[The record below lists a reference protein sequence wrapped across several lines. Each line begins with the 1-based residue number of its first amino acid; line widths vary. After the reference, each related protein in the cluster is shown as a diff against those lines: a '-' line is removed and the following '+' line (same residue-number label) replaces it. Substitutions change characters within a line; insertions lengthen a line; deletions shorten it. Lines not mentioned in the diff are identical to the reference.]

1 MRLPRFSSWPVALK
15 LSLAFL
21 VAALLPMELT
31 AAYNL
36 HQSLESVRRAAHLNL
51 KLFAGTTAARLD
63 QLVTDTGR
71 TVAQISTDMEVE
83 SFLSNPDPDATARAS
98 VQRTLQNV
106 VGSNPDI
113 SSVFLLDKA
122 GTCLASTNPQ
132 NVGQSYAFRSY
143 HREALLQGSHISEL
157 LTGSTTREPGI
168 FFSRA
173 VHDGAGVLLGVVV
186 LKLRGKSLADKV
198 GALHKDEHGQGI
210 EGHGF
215 LVDEYGVII
224 DHTNT
229 DLRFRS
235 LTTLSP
241 EVLKLPV
248 FDRRF
253 SSMGIE
259 TIQSLGRDDL
269 GRAMIRA
276 PEQGN
281 TRYTDAQGEGYI
293 VGFAPMKTRP
303 WTVGFEQPESLFS
316 LPLVSLIRSALL
328 SVLLVSLGV
337 SALAL
342 RLVRSLVRPL
352 LDLTRAARAVQRGD
366 FAPARVPVRSE
377 DELGVLANSFNT
389 MVAGLAERE
398 RERDIFGRVVSP
410 EVREKLLG
418 GELRLGGETRH
429 VAVLFSDI
437 RGFSSLSERMD
448 PQGVVALLNE
458 YLTEMAEAVRPYQG
472 YINNFIG
479 DAIVVIFGAPLVQ
492 RDIERRAVRAA
503 LAMQARLAVLN
514 ARRTARGDFPIETGI
529 GICAGEVVAG
539 QIGSPERLLYTVIG
553 DTVNVAARLEALT
566 KDYPEHSILVNHA
579 VAGAVGEEPGLR
591 IESLG
596 PVRLKGRAEPV
607 EVSALHA
614 EDSGAGSTERLA
626 G

>member
-36 HQSLESVRRAAHLNL
+36 HQSLESVRHSAHLNL
-51 KLFAGTTAARLD
+51 ELFAGTTAARLD

-71 TVAQISTDMEVE
+71 TVAQISSDMEVE
-83 SFLSNPDPDATARAS
+83 SFLSNPHPDSGAHTS
-98 VQRTLQNV
+98 VQRTLKNV
-106 VGSNPDI
+106 VDSHPDI
-113 SSVFLLDKA
+113 FSVFLLDKA
-122 GTCLASTNPQ
+122 GTCLASTNPE

-143 HREALLQGSHISEL
+143 HREALERGSHVSEL
-157 LTGSTTREPGI
+157 LTGSTTSRPGV
-168 FFSRA
+168 FFSQA
-173 VHDGAGVLLGVVV
+173 VRDGTGAVLGVVV
-186 LKLRGKSLADKV
+186 LKFRGESLADMV
-198 GALHKDEHGQGI
+198 GALRMGER
-210 EGHGF
+210 GHGF
-215 LVDEYGVII
+215 LIDEYGVVIG
-224 DHTNT
+224 HT
-229 DLRFRS
+229 DPGLRFRS
-235 LTTLSP
+235 LTALSP

-253 SSMGIE
+253 SSVGIE
-259 TIQSLGRDDL
+259 TIQELGLDEL
-269 GRAMIRA
+269 GHAMIRA
-276 PEQGN
+276 AAPGH
-281 TRYTDAQGEGYI
+281 TRYLDGKGEGRI

-303 WTVGFEQPESLFS
+303 WTVGFELPESEFS
-316 LPLVSLIRSALL
+316 LPLVSLIRSALV
-328 SVLLVSLGV
+328 SVLIVSLGV
-337 SALAL
+337 SAIAL
-342 RLVRSLVRPL
+342 LLVRSFVRPL

-366 FAPARVPVRSE
+366 FAPAHVPVRSE
-377 DELGVLANSFNT
+377 DELGVLASSFNT

-492 RDIERRAVRAA
+492 PDIERRAVRAA
-503 LAMQARLAVLN
+503 LAMQARLAALN
-514 ARRTARGDFPIETGI
+514 ARRIARGDFPIETGI

-566 KDYPEHSILVNHA
+566 KDYPEHSILVNHI
-579 VAGAVGEEPGLR
+579 VARAVGAEPGLR

-596 PVRLKGRAEPV
+596 PIRLKGRAEPV
-607 EVSALHA
+607 DVSALHA
-614 EDSGAGSTERLA
+614 EDSGAGSPERLA

>member
-1 MRLPRFSSWPVALK
+1 MRLPRFSSWPVAFK

-36 HQSLESVRRAAHLNL
+36 HQSLESVRKSAHLNL
-51 KLFAGTTAARLD
+51 ELFAGTTAARLD

-83 SFLSNPDPDATARAS
+83 SFLSNPHPDSGARAS
-98 VQRTLQNV
+98 VQRTLKNV
-106 VGSNPDI
+106 VDSHPDI
-113 SSVFLLDKA
+113 FSVFLLDKA
-122 GTCLASTNPQ
+122 GTCLASTNPE

-143 HREALLQGSHISEL
+143 HREALERGSHVSEL
-157 LTGSTTREPGI
+157 LTGSTTSRPGI
-168 FFSRA
+168 FFSQA
-173 VHDGAGVLLGVVV
+173 VRDSSGAVLGVVV
-186 LKLRGKSLADKV
+186 LKFRGESLADMV
-198 GALHKDEHGQGI
+198 GALRMGER
-210 EGHGF
+210 GHGF
-215 LVDEYGVII
+215 LIDEYGVVIG
-224 DHTNT
+224 HT
-229 DLRFRS
+229 DSGLRFRS
-235 LTTLSP
+235 LTSLSP

-253 SSMGIE
+253 SSVGIE
-259 TIQSLGRDDL
+259 TIQGLGLDEL

-276 PEQGN
+276 ATPGH
-281 TRYTDAQGEGYI
+281 TRYTDGQGEGRI
-293 VGFAPMKTRP
+293 VGFAPMKTRQ
-303 WTVGFEQPESLFS
+303 WTVGFELPESEFS
-316 LPLVSLIRSALL
+316 LPLVSLIRSALV

-337 SALAL
+337 SVIALL
-342 RLVRSLVRPL
+342 LVRSFVRPL

-366 FAPARVPVRSE
+366 FAPAHVPVRSE
-377 DELGVLANSFNT
+377 DELGVLASSFNT

-492 RDIERRAVRAA
+492 PDIERRAVRAA
-503 LAMQARLAVLN
+503 LAMQARLAALN
-514 ARRTARGDFPIETGI
+514 ARRIARGDFPIETGI

-553 DTVNVAARLEALT
+553 DTVNVAARLESLT
-566 KDYPEHSILVNHA
+566 KDYPEHSILVNHI
-579 VAGAVGEEPGLR
+579 VARAVGDEPGLR
-591 IESLG
+591 LESLG

-607 EVSALHA
+607 DVSALHA
-614 EDSGAGSTERLA
+614 EDSGAGSPERLA

>member
-1 MRLPRFSSWPVALK
+1 MRLPRLSSWPVALK

-36 HQSLESVRRAAHLNL
+36 HQSLESVRQEAHRNL
-51 KLFAGTTAARLD
+51 ELFAGTTAARLD
-63 QLVTDTGR
+63 QLVTDTRR

-83 SFLSNPDPDATARAS
+83 SFLSNPHPDSHAHAS

-106 VGSNPDI
+106 VRSNPDI
-113 SSVFLLDKA
+113 FSVFLLDEA
-122 GTCLASTNPQ
+122 GTCLASTNPE
-132 NVGQSYAFRSY
+132 NVGQDYAFRSY
-143 HREALLQGSHISEL
+143 HREAIVQGSHVSEL
-157 LTGSTTREPGI
+157 LTGSTTKLPGI
-168 FFSRA
+168 FFSQA
-173 VHDGAGVLLGVVV
+173 VHDGTGALLGVVV
-186 LKLRGKSLADKV
+186 LKLRGESLADMV
-198 GALHKDEHGQGI
+198 GALSEDERGKGRL
-210 EGHGF
+210 GHGF

-224 DHTNT
+224 SHTDS
-229 DLRFRS
+229 DLRFSS

-253 SSMGIE
+253 SSA
-259 TIQSLGRDDL
+259 IQSLGRDEL

-276 PEQGN
+276 PKQGHSG
-281 TRYTDAQGEGYI
+281 YTDAQGEGHI

-303 WTVGFEQPESLFS
+303 WTVGFELPEAQFS
-316 LPLVSLIRSALL
+316 LPLDSLIRSALV

-337 SALAL
+337 SVLAL
-342 RLVRSLVRPL
+342 LLVRGLVRPVL
-352 LDLTRAARAVQRGD
+352 ELTRAARAVQRGD
-366 FAPARVPVRSE
+366 FAPPQVPVRTE
-377 DELGVLANSFNT
+377 DELGVLARSFNT

-418 GELRLGGETRH
+418 GELRLGGETRQ

-492 RDIERRAVRAA
+492 PDIERRAVRAA

-514 ARRTARGDFPIETGI
+514 ARRIARGDFPIETGI

-566 KDYPEHSILVNHA
+566 KDYPEHSILVNLA
-579 VAGAVGEEPGLR
+579 VARAVRDEPGLR

-607 EVSALHA
+607 DVSALHA
-614 EDSGAGSTERLA
+614 EDAGAGSPEQLA

>member
-1 MRLPRFSSWPVALK
+1 MRLPRISSWPVALK

-21 VAALLPMELT
+21 AAALLPMELT

-36 HQSLESVRRAAHLNL
+36 HKSLESVRHSTLLNL
-51 KLFAGTTAARLD
+51 ALFAGTTAARLD

-83 SFLSNPDPDATARAS
+83 SFLSNPQPDSVARAS

-113 SSVFLLDKA
+113 FSVFLLDKA
-122 GTCLASTNPQ
+122 GTCLASTNRD
-132 NVGQSYAFRSY
+132 NVGQDYSFRSY
-143 HREALLQGSHISEL
+143 HREALAHGSHVSEL
-157 LTGSTTREPGI
+157 LTGSTTKEPGI
-168 FFSRA
+168 FFSRT
-173 VHDGAGVLLGVVV
+173 VHDGTGALLGVVV
-186 LKLRGKSLADKV
+186 LKLRGESLADMV
-198 GALHKDEHGQGI
+198 GALRPGED
-210 EGHGF
+210 GHGF
-215 LVDEYGVII
+215 VVDEYGVII
-224 DHTNT
+224 GHTNR

-235 LTTLSP
+235 LTSLSP

-253 SSMGIE
+253 SSVGIE
-259 TIQSLGRDDL
+259 TIQALGWDELGRT
-269 GRAMIRA
+269 MIRA
-276 PEQGN
+276 AEPGH
-281 TRYTDAQGEGYI
+281 TRYTDAQGEGHI

-303 WTVGFEQPESLFS
+303 WTVGFELPEAQFS
-316 LPLVSLIRSALL
+316 LPLFSLMRSALV

-337 SALAL
+337 SLLSL
-342 RLVRSLVRPL
+342 RLVRGLVRPV

-366 FAPARVPVRSE
+366 FASPRVAVRTE
-377 DELGVLANSFNT
+377 DELGVLASSFNT

-418 GELRLGGETRH
+418 GELRLGGETRN

-492 RDIERRAVRAA
+492 PDIERRAVRAA
-503 LAMQARLAVLN
+503 LAMQTRLAALN
-514 ARRTARGDFPIETGI
+514 ARRRARGDFPIETGI

-566 KDYPEHSILVNHA
+566 RDYPQHSILVNPA
-579 VAGAVGEEPGLR
+579 VVRAVRDEPGLR

-596 PVRLKGRAEPV
+596 PIRLKGRAEPV
-607 EVSALHA
+607 DVSALHA
-614 EDSGAGSTERLA
+614 EDSGTGTPPERLS

>member
-21 VAALLPMELT
+21 AAALLPMELT

-36 HQSLESVRRAAHLNL
+36 HQSLESVRHSAHLNL
-51 KLFAGTTAARLD
+51 ALFAGTTAARLD

-83 SFLSNPDPDATARAS
+83 SFLSNPQPDSVARAS

-113 SSVFLLDKA
+113 FSVFLLDKA
-122 GTCLASTNPQ
+122 GTCLASTNPD
-132 NVGQSYAFRSY
+132 NVGQDYSFRSY
-143 HREALLQGSHISEL
+143 HREALAHGSHVSEL

-168 FFSRA
+168 FFSRT
-173 VHDGAGVLLGVVV
+173 VHDGTGALLGVVV
-186 LKLRGKSLADKV
+186 LKLRGESLADMV
-198 GALHKDEHGQGI
+198 GALRPGEQ
-210 EGHGF
+210 GHGF
-215 LVDEYGVII
+215 VVDEYGVII
-224 DHTNT
+224 GHTNR

-235 LTTLSP
+235 LTSLSP
-241 EVLKLPV
+241 EVLKLPA

-253 SSMGIE
+253 SSVGIE
-259 TIQSLGRDDL
+259 TIQGLGWDEL

-276 PEQGN
+276 AEPGH
-281 TRYTDAQGEGYI
+281 TRYTDARGEGHI

-303 WTVGFEQPESLFS
+303 WTVGFELPEAQFS
-316 LPLVSLIRSALL
+316 LPLVSLIRSALV

-337 SALAL
+337 SLLSL
-342 RLVRSLVRPL
+342 RLVRGLVRPVL
-352 LDLTRAARAVQRGD
+352 ELTRAARAVQQGD
-366 FAPARVPVRSE
+366 FTRPRVPVRTE
-377 DELGVLANSFNT
+377 DELGVLASSFNT

-398 RERDIFGRVVSP
+398 RERDIFGRLVSP

-437 RGFSSLSERMD
+437 RGFSTLSEQMD

-479 DAIVVIFGAPLVQ
+479 DAIVVIFGAPLQ
-492 RDIERRAVRAA
+492 QPDIERRAARAA
-503 LAMQARLAVLN
+503 LAMQTRLAALN
-514 ARRTARGDFPIETGI
+514 ARRVARGDFPIETGI

-553 DTVNVAARLEALT
+553 DTVNVAARLESLT
-566 KDYPEHSILVNHA
+566 KDYPRHSILVNAA
-579 VAGAVGEEPGLR
+579 VARAVREEPGLR

-596 PVRLKGRAEPV
+596 PIRLKGRAEPV
-607 EVSALHA
+607 DVSALHA
-614 EDSGAGSTERLA
+614 EDSGTGTPPERLS